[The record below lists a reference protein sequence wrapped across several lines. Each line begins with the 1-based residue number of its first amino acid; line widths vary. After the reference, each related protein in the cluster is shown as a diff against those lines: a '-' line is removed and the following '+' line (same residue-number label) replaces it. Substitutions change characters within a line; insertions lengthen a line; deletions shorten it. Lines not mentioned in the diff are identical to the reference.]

1 MLVAERGS
9 IGETYNIGCRNERT
23 NLEVVET
30 ICDLLDE
37 AEPSPD
43 GSRRRRLISFVE
55 DRQGH
60 DHRYAIDA
68 SKIEQE
74 LGWRAQETFE
84 TGMAKTI
91 HWYLENRPWWQSII
105 ERGYDGKRVGLG
117 GPRAGATSIEA

>member
-1 MLVAERGS
+1 MH
-9 IGETYNIGCRNERT
+9 
-23 NLEVVET
+23 
-30 ICDLLDE
+30 LLDK

-55 DRQGH
+55 DRHGH

-105 ERGYDGKRVGLG
+105 ERGYDGKRRRTWRAPCGGHKHRGLIRG
-117 GPRAGATSIEA
+117 LVRWSLAKSELGWYVNVR